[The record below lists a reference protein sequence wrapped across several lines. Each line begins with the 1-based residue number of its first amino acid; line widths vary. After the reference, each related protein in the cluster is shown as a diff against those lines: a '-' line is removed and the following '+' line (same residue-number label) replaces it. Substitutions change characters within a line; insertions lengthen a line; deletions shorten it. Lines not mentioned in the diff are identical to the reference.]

1 MVFMAST
8 RLARLARDISKCS
21 RIMIQHLT
29 YMQAEIRER
38 LVLFPPMVVIVSYFI
53 PMLIVIS
60 ITTVSDKERIMKYVD
75 YRVIVDM
82 EYW

>member
-1 MVFMAST
+1 
-8 RLARLARDISKCS
+8 
-21 RIMIQHLT
+21 
-29 YMQAEIRER
+29 
-38 LVLFPPMVVIVSYFI
+38 MVVIVSYFI
-53 PMLIVIS
+53 PMPIVIS

>member
-1 MVFMAST
+1 
-8 RLARLARDISKCS
+8 
-21 RIMIQHLT
+21 
-29 YMQAEIRER
+29 
-38 LVLFPPMVVIVSYFI
+38 MVVIVSYFI

-60 ITTVSDKERIMKYVD
+60 ITNVSDKERIMKYVD